1 MNTTRNINTPE
12 IAVTIATNVLLAL
25 MIIEGLAPAFFNFV

>member
-1 MNTTRNINTPE
+1 MNTTQNVNVAE

-25 MIIEGLAPAFFNFV
+25 MIIEGIAPAFFGLI